1 VNGTHFCITRLT
13 FQRNLPKNKQRPEEQ
28 VTFPQNSKF
37 DLWEEPMCIELI
49 VALLTLSASIIN
61 LVAAVLSFKKKQRE

>member
-1 VNGTHFCITRLT
+1 M
-13 FQRNLPKNKQRPEEQ
+13 KQRPREQ

-61 LVAAVLSFKKKQRE
+61 LVAAVLSFKKKQKE